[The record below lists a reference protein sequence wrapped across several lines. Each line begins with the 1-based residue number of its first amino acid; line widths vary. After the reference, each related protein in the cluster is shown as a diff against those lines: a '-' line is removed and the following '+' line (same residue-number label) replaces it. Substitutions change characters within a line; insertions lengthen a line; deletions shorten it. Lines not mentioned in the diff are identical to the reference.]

1 MKLRNKKTG
10 EIGDLL
16 GTERSCPYITIDIDF
31 HDGNPRAFDYTSLT
45 ELNEDWEDYEDPD
58 EPDPSYLIVKIQQLE
73 NSVKALDERLK
84 VQAKK
89 IDISCDVINER
100 HSSLKEL
107 DERLKTVE
115 EITERLLREDNEQ
128 ILGGKVKRYE
138 PGMPQSVVFERM
150 KQDLRDWIE
159 KNEIDKIK
167 TWFYTDRGGRRG
179 VMFTDKTNAGDN
191 TLIIIGW
198 PIVGLKDGGT
208 YTPDELLITGEA
220 GKE

>member
-10 EIGDLL
+10 EIGELL
-16 GTERSCPYITIDIDF
+16 GTERAAGLIIIDIDF
-31 HDGNPRAFDYTSLT
+31 RDGNPRAFDYTSINQ
-45 ELNEDWEDYEDPD
+45 LNEDWEDCAETD
-58 EPDPSYLIVKIQQLE
+58 EPDPSFLIVKIQQLE
-73 NSVKALDERLK
+73 NSVKA
-84 VQAKK
+84 
-89 IDISCDVINER
+89 
-100 HSSLKEL
+100 L

-159 KNEIDKIK
+159 KNEIGKIRV
-167 TWFYTDRGGRRG
+167 FHYSDPAGRRG
-179 VMFTDKTNAGDN
+179 VLFKDKTNKGEN
-191 TLIIIGW
+191 TLVLIGW
-198 PIVGLKDGGT
+198 PTIGLRDGGT